1 MNSAAPDEEFD
12 YIIIGAGSAGCV
24 IANRLS
30 ADPNARVLLL
40 EAGPDDDSI
49 FIRMPAGNF
58 KVIPTERSFKYT
70 TEPEPAAHGRRLFV
84 PQGRTLGGG
93 SSVNGMVYIR
103 GQKEDYEDWR
113 AQGCPGWGYDDV
125 LPYFRKSEAN
135 ATLSGRYHGADGPLN
150 VADLRHHH
158 PLSEAF
164 IRAAQEIGETQNRPI
179 PYNYDFN
186 GESQEGVGFH
196 QVTQVDG
203 ERASTAHCYLR
214 AAELRPNLTVMT
226 DAPTD
231 RVLIDG
237 KRAVGVA
244 YRANGSGPTAA
255 LARREVIVTAG
266 ALASPT
272 VLMRSGIGP
281 AAHLREHGISVVLD
295 RPSVGGN
302 FQDHL
307 SVPVHGQCKEPV
319 SVLGQEK
326 GLNGLKNFLQ
336 WYFFRTGLVTSNVVE
351 AGGFFDLDGDG
362 RCDTQ
367 FAFLPILRGELNA
380 PMPAIHGLSVQPCLM
395 RPKSRGEIRLKSAD
409 PAAQPLFK
417 GNYLSHQ
424 DDVAQLVRGTRLA
437 RRMLKA
443 PSLARVLIGEFLPG
457 ETVPDEDKP
466 LEEFV
471 RQYAKTVFH
480 PVGTCRMGSDP
491 DAVVDPKLRVKGI
504 EGLRV
509 ADASIMPTVTSG
521 NTNAPTIMI
530 AERAADFIARGN

>member
-1 MNSAAPDEEFD
+1 MTGDAYD
-12 YIIIGAGSAGCV
+12 YIIVGAGSAGCV
-24 IANRLS
+24 LANRLT
-30 ADPNARVLLL
+30 ADPKCRVLLL
-40 EAGPDDDSI
+40 EAGPRDNSI

-70 TEPEPAAHGRRLFV
+70 TEPEPAAHDRQLFV

-93 SSVNGMVYIR
+93 SSINGMVYIR
-103 GQKEDYEDWR
+103 GQKEDYDDWL
-113 AQGCPGWGYDDV
+113 AMGCAGWGYEDV
-125 LPYFRKSEAN
+125 LPYFRKSEGN
-135 ATLSGRYHGADGPLN
+135 STLSGRYHGADGPLK
-150 VADLRHHH
+150 VCDLRHHH

-196 QVTQVDG
+196 QVTQENG
-203 ERASTAHCYLR
+203 ERASTARCYLR
-214 AAELRPNLTVMT
+214 EAEKRPNLTVRT
-226 DAPTD
+226 GASVD
-231 RVLIDG
+231 RIIINNR
-237 KRAVGVA
+237 RATGVA
-244 YRANGSGPTAA
+244 FRENGAPVEATAT
-255 LARREVIVTAG
+255 REVILTAG

-281 AAHLREHGISVVLD
+281 AEHLKEHGIAVALD
-295 RPSVGGN
+295 RPAVGGN

-307 SVPVHGQCKEPV
+307 SVPVHGQCREKI
-319 SVLGQEK
+319 SVLGEEK
-326 GLNGLKNFLQ
+326 GFKGLKNFLE

-367 FAFLPILRGELNA
+367 FTFLPILRGELNS
-380 PMPAIHGLSVQPCLM
+380 PMPPVHGLSVQPSLM
-395 RPKSRGEIRLKSAD
+395 RPKSRGEIRLKSTD
-409 PAAQPLFK
+409 PNDGPRFK

-424 DDVAQLVRGTRLA
+424 DDVDTLVRGTRLA

-443 PSLARVLIGEFLPG
+443 PSLARVVEREFLPG
-457 ETVPDEDKP
+457 DDVPDEDEP
-466 LEEFV
+466 LAEFV

-480 PVGTCRMGSDP
+480 PVGTCRMGSDA
-491 DAVVDPKLRVKGI
+491 DAVVDTKLRVRGI
-504 EGLRV
+504 DGLRV
-509 ADASIMPTVTSG
+509 ADASIMPTITSG

-530 AERAADFIARGN
+530 AEHAADFIARGA